1 MAEVIMRARISG
13 TRNGQE
19 WPAPGEVLSTSA
31 AEADDLIAAG
41 LAVAKPGKAAAES
54 AVAPEPET
62 AAALKP
68 TRRAPRKA

>member
-13 TRNGQE
+13 TRDGVD

-31 AEADDLIAAG
+31 AEAAELIDAG
-41 LAVAKPGKAAAES
+41 LAVAKPGKAAPES
-54 AVAPEPET
+54 AAAPEPET

-68 TRRAPRKA
+68 TRRARK